1 MNYIQMAGIIESN
14 ETNPQHRQH
23 IWEFTTLC
31 EQCVKDLC
39 PQIVKEELANMDSE
53 LWVRIQTQIN
63 GRNVEFEDVKAY
75 LRKMIEEELRKALK
89 EIRL

>member
-1 MNYIQMAGIIESN
+1 MNYIQMAGVLDSCEP
-14 ETNPQHRQH
+14 NPAHREH
-23 IWEFTTLC
+23 IWQFTQLC

-53 LWVRIQTQIN
+53 LWVKIQTQIN
-63 GRNVEFEDVKAY
+63 GRNVDFPDIREYIRE
-75 LRKMIEEELRKALK
+75 MIIEELKKMLK

>member
-31 EQCVKDLC
+31 EQCVKDLT
-39 PQIVKEELANMDSE
+39 PQIVREELTNMDSE
-53 LWVRIQTQIN
+53 LWVKIQTQIN
-63 GRNVEFEDVKAY
+63 GRNVDFPDVREY
-75 LRKMIEEELRKALK
+75 IRKMIIEELKKMFK

>member
-1 MNYIQMAGIIESN
+1 MNYIQMAGIIESC
-14 ETNPQHRQH
+14 EENPKHREHVWQ
-23 IWEFTTLC
+23 FTQLC